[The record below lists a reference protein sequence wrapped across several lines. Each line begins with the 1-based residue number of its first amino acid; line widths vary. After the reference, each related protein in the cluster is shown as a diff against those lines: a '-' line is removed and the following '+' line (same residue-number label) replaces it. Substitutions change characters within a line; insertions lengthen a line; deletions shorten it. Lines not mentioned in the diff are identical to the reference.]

1 MVSEQTM
8 ILTVIGAI
16 FASGGFWAFLTYMIQ
31 RRDIQDSAISQMLK
45 GLGHDRI
52 CYLGARYVEQ
62 GYITKADYENLHD
75 YLFKPYKKLGGNGT
89 AEKIMREVDKLPL
102 REDCPN
108 EGRNGGKQN
117 EN

>member
-8 ILTVIGAI
+8 VLTVIGTI

-31 RRDIQDSAISQMLK
+31 RRDIQTSAISQMLK

-52 CYLGARYVEQ
+52 CYLGAKYVEQ

-75 YLFKPYKKLGGNGT
+75 YLFKPYQKLGGNGT
-89 AEKIMREVDKLPL
+89 AEKMMREVDKLPL
-102 REDCPN
+102 REDCHD
-108 EGRNGGKQN
+108 E
-117 EN
+117 